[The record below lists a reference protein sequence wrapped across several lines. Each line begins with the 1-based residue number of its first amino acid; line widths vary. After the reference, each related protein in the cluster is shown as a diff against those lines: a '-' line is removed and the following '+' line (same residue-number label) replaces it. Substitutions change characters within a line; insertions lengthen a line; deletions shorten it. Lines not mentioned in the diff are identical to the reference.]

1 MAVEGGFCHSCKRF
15 GGVCFLPMDI
25 EPTIGFV
32 AVPNLAVLWWVLLV
46 AALAAQF
53 AWNLWQRKQ
62 LEKKSSE
69 NRMHDLES
77 NVAMLASMNEDTE
90 EARVQLESANV
101 QLKSAIK
108 RANRLALEAQA
119 ANIAKSEFLANMSH
133 EIRTPMNGILG
144 VSTLLLDS
152 GLDGDQKELAK
163 MVRNSGES
171 LLRIV
176 NDILDFSKIEAG
188 HVELN
193 LFDFNLKNMLDDLYA
208 VLAIQAKG
216 KGERLVF
223 SVEGDVPVHLYGDVG
238 RIRQILT
245 NLVGNAIKFAEAG
258 EIQLRVSREDESG
271 EGVRLR
277 FSVQDSGIGI
287 APGKLDRIFDAFQQL
302 DASTTRKYGGTG
314 LGLAICKQLVEI
326 MDGEIGAESE
336 EGKGSNFWF
345 VVPVGKQSAHCEQ
358 TAFPFAEQPRPNFDD
373 ELSDTHDELVRA
385 RKRIRGLGHVPRVL
399 VVEDNLV
406 NQTVALRILRKLGC
420 SAVVAE
426 DGRDAVGKIRDA
438 GFDLVLMDVQMPV
451 MDGMESTAE
460 IRRLEERED
469 RLRLPIIAMTAHAL
483 KGDRERCMA
492 GGMDGYIVKPINIS
506 ELTETIVGHLRGT
519 SRS

>member
-1 MAVEGGFCHSCKRF
+1 LS
-15 GGVCFLPMDI
+15 MDI
-25 EPTIGFV
+25 EFTIGFMD
-32 AVPNLAVLWWVLLV
+32 VPNLAVALWWVLLI
-46 AALAAQF
+46 AALIAQF
-53 AWNLWQRKQ
+53 SWNLWQRKQ

-90 EARVQLESANV
+90 EARAQLESANI

-152 GLDGDQKELAK
+152 RLDGEQKELAK

-208 VLAIQAKG
+208 VLSIQAQG

-223 SVEGDVPVHLYGDVG
+223 SEGEDVPRHLYGDVG

-245 NLVGNAIKFAEAG
+245 NLIGNAIKFAEKG
-258 EIQLRVSREDESG
+258 EILLQVSKEREDDQREDLW
-271 EGVRLR
+271 LR

-287 APGKLDRIFDAFQQL
+287 APEKLSRIFDAFRQL

-326 MDGEIGAESE
+326 MGGEIGAESE
-336 EGKGSNFWF
+336 VGKGSIFWF
-345 VVPVGKQSAHCEQ
+345 TIPVGRQALRCEQ
-358 TAFPFAEQPRPNFDD
+358 ASLPDTEPSRPNFDD
-373 ELSDTHDELVRA
+373 ELNDTHDELVRA
-385 RKRIRGLGHVPRVL
+385 RKRILGLGRVPCVL

-406 NQTVALRILRKLGC
+406 NQTVALRILEKLGC

-426 DGRDAVGKIRDA
+426 DGRDAIGKIKDA
-438 GFDLVLMDVQMPV
+438 VFDLVLMDVQMPV

-492 GGMDGYIVKPINIS
+492 GGMDGYIIKPISIS
-506 ELTETIVGHLRGT
+506 ELTEAIVCQL
-519 SRS
+519 SIPCS